1 MEMERRED
9 VFSEVAKKFPMREFK
24 KFAKSEI
31 GLVLD
36 HNDVVSIIASN
47 NYESDEEQKIQIL
60 YHWAEKNGT
69 RATNEKLRQ
78 LVTDYF
84 KMEES
89 YVPGERLEDVFQKIV
104 ERFANIEQFKRFA
117 RSKRGLSLDGS
128 KVRSID
134 EANSSSGD
142 KCIEML
148 LAWKLKTDFFE
159 ESNLSAKIKKL
170 VDDYFSEEEFMPE
183 GAEGSSQASTS
194 QQRQS
199 QESNDDTRK
208 KSSTRDNDE
217 TGQDG
222 PSHGD
227 SDEKEIKQSPQGKK
241 NNAQKSEQKTSSGGL
256 FGIFRARQHVSKFQK
271 TVCKRAWKQSIG
283 RVTETYKEQKLT
295 EPTFEVYPKIKRITR
310 FYHGEMAPKQ
320 TEYRKEAGFSAL
332 QEHVTEG
339 VGVSLQEL
347 IETFNDETVRHI
359 ELVGQAGSGKTT
371 MMDRMV
377 RDVISSSGLTSK
389 WYSPTGLFKKFFKNR
404 FKLVYFVNIRDLVDS
419 DAISAQDLLFGN
431 VITDLD
437 GNTIVDGYQWVIDN
451 QEDVI
456 FFFDGL
462 DQAPWTLQ
470 ECHQKIKHGE
480 KASTATVMSNVISG
494 HLFPRVKIVMSSREH
509 CIAPLTGKLR
519 PDLIYALTGLSPDDA
534 KDLFVALL
542 GDIGQQQWDKTSSS
556 APLLIPLFSVPV
568 FLMFNAIVQ
577 AYDLDNTPDT
587 MTGVMLHILQILIES
602 EHIREKIKIA
612 EILHQLQKIA
622 FTGTS
627 EKRVVFESKELKDN
641 GIDTETIRDIVIK
654 VPGNSMFRQNLLDG
668 QYRFFFS
675 HQTIQ
680 EILAAL
686 YVCEMNLPEFEDFVH
701 NSLHRDHWS
710 VVRRFVCGNLLNDT
724 LAKDEFG
731 QLLKIDQ
738 KNEKRDILRRSMD
751 EKLKQTQD
759 SFSLMEMF
767 ASLYEANDADLIKDH
782 VKVINF
788 ETTTINPSGM
798 LAIASVMRRSE
809 KLDLVRFSRCNLDS
823 ESIGILGKNVNN
835 TQLKISSFEFTQTE
849 VEISRDGMKELSS
862 LLQSFAAVS
871 VNIHCYC
878 SYDALLAFADTY
890 KRGTINNF
898 TWKPSSMISAEVFI
912 DISAFVESHVDK
924 FVTNNQKSF
933 DEDDIGIL
941 SRSKGSKKLKKLNVE
956 RNRSLGV
963 QGVSQLA
970 SVVLQCEVEDVIM
983 NRCELTAEAMERFK
997 NNTRGAKLKKLDVRG
1012 NRELGVKGVS
1022 QVASVVLQCEVE
1034 DVNMI
1039 LCGLTA
1045 EAINGFKN
1053 NTRGAKLKKLDV
1065 GENRKFGVQGVS
1077 QLASVVLQ
1085 CEVEDVNMSW
1095 CELTAEAMEGFKN
1108 NTRGAKLKKLDV
1120 WGNRSLGVEG
1130 VSQAASVVLQCE
1142 LEDVNMG
1149 YCKLTAEAME
1159 GFKNNTRGAKLKKLD
1174 VWGNESLGVEGVSH
1188 LASVVLQCE
1197 VEDVNMSD
1205 CGLTAEAMEGFKNNT
1220 RGAKLKKL
1228 DVEGNSTLGVQGVSQ
1243 LASVVLQCE
1252 VEDVNMGY
1260 CGLTAEA
1267 MEVFKNN
1274 TRGAKINRLSLSDT
1288 CFITWKNEEISTIT
1302 EIVRQ
1307 CQVKTLVVDT
1317 DNFKDSMLERFKK
1330 VIAEAGA
1337 DLELE

>member
-142 KCIEML
+142 KCTEML

-170 VDDYFSEEEFMPE
+170 VDDYFSEEEFMLE

-194 QQRQS
+194 QQRTRNQQS

-241 NNAQKSEQKTSSGGL
+241 NTAQKSEQKTSSGGL

-283 RVTETYKEQKLT
+283 RVTEAYKEQNLR
-295 EPTFEVYPKIKRITR
+295 EPTFEVYPKIKKITR
-310 FYHGEMAPKQ
+310 FYHGEMAPKKS
-320 TEYRKEAGFSAL
+320 EYRKEAGFSAL

-347 IETFNDETVRHI
+347 IETFNDKTVRHI

-371 MMDRMV
+371 LTNRMV
-377 RDVISSSGLTSK
+377 RDVISSSGLIVK
-389 WYSPTGLFKKFFKNR
+389 WYSASGLFKKWFKKR
-404 FKLVYFVNIRDLVDS
+404 FKLVHFVNIRDLVDS
-419 DAISAQDLLFGN
+419 DAISAQELLFGN
-431 VITDLD
+431 LITDLD
-437 GNTIVDGYQWVIDN
+437 GNTILYGYQWVIDN

-462 DQAPWTLQ
+462 DQAPWTLPKSY
-470 ECHQKIKHGE
+470 QKIKHGE
-480 KASTATVMSNVISG
+480 KASTSTVMSNVISG
-494 HLFPRVKIVMSSREH
+494 HLLPRIKIVMSSREH

-542 GDIGQQQWDKTSSS
+542 GDIGPRQWNKISST
-556 APLLIPLFSVPV
+556 APFLIPLFSVPV
-568 FLMFNAIVQ
+568 FLVFNAIVQ
-577 AYDLDNTPDT
+577 SYDPDNTPDT
-587 MTGVMLHILQILIES
+587 MTSVMMNILQILIES
-602 EHIREKIKIA
+602 EHIREKVKIA
-612 EILHQLQKIA
+612 EILHQLKKIA
-622 FTGTS
+622 FTGTR
-627 EKRVVFESKELKDN
+627 EKRVVFESKELQDS
-641 GIDTETIRDIVIK
+641 GIDTKTIRDIVIK

-701 NSLHRDHWS
+701 QSLHLDHWS
-710 VVRRFVCGNLLNDT
+710 VVRRFNCGSLLNDT
-724 LAKDEFG
+724 LARDEFG

-751 EKLKQTQD
+751 EELKKTQD

-788 ETTTINPSGM
+788 ENTSINPSGM

-835 TQLKISSFEFTQTE
+835 TQLEISSFEFTQTE

-862 LLQSFAAVS
+862 LLQSFAAAS

-878 SYDALLAFADTY
+878 SDDALLSFADTY

-898 TWKPSSMISAEVFI
+898 TWKPSSMISAKVFVG
-912 DISAFVESHVDK
+912 ISAFVESHVDK
-924 FVTNNQKSF
+924 FVTNNRILF
-933 DEDDIGIL
+933 NEDDIGFL
-941 SRSKGSKKLKKLNVE
+941 SKSKGSKKICKKMVIHDLTVRDKMSNTL
-956 RNRSLGV
+956 S
-963 QGVSQLA
+963 SQ
-970 SVVLQCEVEDVIM
+970 CGEVCSIYDVREC
-983 NRCELTAEAMERFK
+983 NFAHSHLEANHLRIFK
-997 NNTRGAKLKKLDVRG
+997 KHAGNSKLKKLDVWG
-1012 NRELGVKGVS
+1012 NGSLGV
-1022 QVASVVLQCEVE
+1022 E
-1034 DVNMI
+1034 
-1039 LCGLTA
+1039 
-1045 EAINGFKN
+1045 
-1053 NTRGAKLKKLDV
+1053 
-1065 GENRKFGVQGVS
+1065 GVS

-1085 CEVEDVNMSW
+1085 CEVEDVNMSL

-1120 WGNRSLGVEG
+1120 WLNKSLGVEG
-1130 VSQAASVVLQCE
+1130 VSQVASVVSQCGV
-1142 LEDVNMG
+1142 EDVNMSG
-1149 YCKLTAEAME
+1149 CQLTAEAME
-1159 GFKNNTRGAKLKKLD
+1159 GFKNNTRGAK
-1174 VWGNESLGVEGVSH
+1174 
-1188 LASVVLQCE
+1188 
-1197 VEDVNMSD
+1197 
-1205 CGLTAEAMEGFKNNT
+1205 
-1220 RGAKLKKL
+1220 
-1228 DVEGNSTLGVQGVSQ
+1228 
-1243 LASVVLQCE
+1243 
-1252 VEDVNMGY
+1252 
-1260 CGLTAEA
+1260 
-1267 MEVFKNN
+1267 
-1274 TRGAKINRLSLSDT
+1274 INRLYLRDLD
-1288 CFITWKNEEISTIT
+1288 FITWGDEEISTVT

-1317 DNFKDSMLERFKK
+1317 NNFEDSMLERFKK

-1337 DLELE
+1337 DLELK